1 MNDVEVPLSL
11 NVYENWL
18 KFLFKLRFAENLEV
32 SEATE
37 KYFPNLAGF
46 KY

>member
-11 NVYENWL
+11 NVYEKWL
-18 KFLFKLRFAENLEV
+18 KVLFKLLFAENLEMG
-32 SEATE
+32 EATE

-46 KY
+46 K